1 MGDLEEYRKKRD
13 PERTPEPVPA
23 QGALP
28 AGNNDTFVIQE
39 HHATRLHWDVRLERD
54 GVLVSW
60 AVPKGLPDVPGDI
73 RLAVHTEDHPME
85 YATFSGEIP
94 KGEYGGGRMF
104 IWDRGRYETLKWSD
118 REVAVV
124 FDGERAKGRYT
135 FFRSGK
141 DSKDWMVRRSE
152 PARQAGFARLP
163 ELVEP
168 MLASPG
174 GLPPEDQDDEW
185 AYEFKWDGVR
195 AMARVEGGRLQLFSR
210 KGNDI
215 TVTYPELRKLGE
227 ELGATQVWLDGEVV
241 AMEDGRPSFP
251 ALQQRMH
258 VQNDRQARNLAN
270 AVPVTYLVFDVLYL
284 DGRSCTDLPYSERR
298 ALLDGLELRG
308 PNWNTSPS
316 YAAAGAAMVETAREQ
331 ELEGIIA
338 KRLTSRYF
346 PGRRSA
352 DWIKI
357 KEVTTIEVL
366 IGGWRPGEGRR
377 SGTIGSLM
385 LGVPTDAGLRY
396 VGQVGTGFTDKALA
410 ALAERLAP
418 LTRSSPPFFDEV
430 PAYRAKGAHWI
441 EPTLVG
447 EVEFRNW
454 TPDGRL
460 RAPSWRGL
468 RSDLDPADLEREA
481 VPDAPVP
488 SPVAAEEP
496 AESPDAATDE
506 PAERAD
512 EPADEPQPQNVLVEV
527 EGRRLRL
534 SNLDKVLY
542 PDTGFTKGQVINY
555 YSRVAPVLLGH
566 LAARPVTLRR
576 WPDGVMAQPF
586 YEKNAAR
593 GAPEWVRTVRVETPG
608 STRGYETLD
617 FVVLDDLPSLVWS
630 ANMAALELHLPQWTV
645 SSSGE
650 RQTPDL
656 LVFDL
661 DPGPPAT
668 IVECCE
674 VALLVRELLASRGL
688 SAYAKTSG
696 SKGMQLYAPVRTSA
710 AEQTSAFAKAVAETL
725 AASRPDLVVARMA
738 KNLRPRKVFIDW
750 SQNNRYKTTIAPYSL
765 RGRPAPTVSTP
776 ITWDEVAACR
786 HPNDLVFTADDVLD
800 RLDDLGDLLAPLL
813 AESRPALPDPG

>member
-1 MGDLEEYRKKRD
+1 MAGLDEYRRKRD
-13 PERTPEPVPA
+13 PGRTPEPVPA
-23 QGALP
+23 DEPLP
-28 AGNNDTFVIQE
+28 TGNNDTFVIQE
-39 HHATRLHWDVRLERD
+39 HHASRLHWDVRLERD

-104 IWDRGRYETLKWSD
+104 IWDRGHYETLKWSD

-152 PARQAGFARLP
+152 PPQQAGFARLP

-174 GLPPEDQDDEW
+174 TLPPDESDW
-185 AYEFKWDGVR
+185 SYEFKWDGVR
-195 AMARVEGGRLQLFSR
+195 ALARVEGGRLQLHSR

-215 TVTYPELRKLGE
+215 TVTYPELRLLGE
-227 ELGATQVWLDGEVV
+227 ELGSTQVWLDGEIV
-241 AMEDGRPSFP
+241 ALHDGRPSFP

-258 VQNDRQARNLAN
+258 VQNDRLARSLEKS
-270 AVPVTYLVFDVLYL
+270 VPVTYLVFDVLYL
-284 DGRSCTDLPYSERR
+284 DGKSCVDLPYSERR
-298 ALLDGLELRG
+298 ELLAGLELRG
-308 PNWNTSPS
+308 PNWNVSPS
-316 YAAAGAAMVETAREQ
+316 FDGDGAAVVETAREQ
-331 ELEGIIA
+331 ELEGVIA
-338 KRLTSRYF
+338 KRRSSRYY

-352 DWIKI
+352 DWVKI
-357 KEVTTIEVL
+357 TEVLTLEVL

-396 VGQVGTGFTDKALA
+396 VGQVGTGFTDEALA
-410 ALAERLAP
+410 ALHEQLKP
-418 LTRSSPPFFDEV
+418 LVQRENPFVNEV
-430 PAYRAKGAHWI
+430 PRERAKGATWLSP
-441 EPTLVG
+441 EVVG

-454 TPDGRL
+454 TPDGKL
-460 RAPSWRGL
+460 RAPSWRGV
-468 RSDLDPADLEREA
+468 RSDKDAADLTPEA
-481 VPDAPVP
+481 A
-488 SPVAAEEP
+488 
-496 AESPDAATDE
+496 PDAAVVE
-506 PAERAD
+506 EEAEV
-512 EPADEPQPQNVLVEV
+512 PDEPQPQNVLVEV

-542 PDTGFTKGQVINY
+542 PEAAFSKAQVIDY
-555 YSRVAPVLLGH
+555 YSRVAPVLLPH
-566 LAARPVTLRR
+566 LKDRPVTLRR

-593 GAPEWVRTVRVETPG
+593 HAPEWIRTVRVETPG

-617 FVVLDDLPSLVWS
+617 FVLLNDLPSLVWA

-645 SSSGE
+645 DEDGE
-650 RQTPDL
+650 RRTPDL

-668 IVECCE
+668 IVECCQ
-674 VALLVRELLASRGL
+674 VALKIREVLATHGL
-688 SAYAKTSG
+688 EAVAKTSG
-696 SKGMQLYAPVRTSA
+696 SKGMQLYAPITTTAVERTS
-710 AEQTSAFAKAVAETL
+710 EYAKVVAEHL
-725 AASRPDLVVARMA
+725 ASEHPKLIVARMA
-738 KNLRPRKVFIDW
+738 KDLRPRKVFIDW
-750 SQNNRYKTTIAPYSL
+750 SQNNRYKTTVAPYSL
-765 RGRPAPTVSTP
+765 RGRPSPTASTP
-776 ITWDEVAACR
+776 LTWDEVAKCR
-786 HPNDLVFTADDVLD
+786 HPNDLVFTAKDVLA
-800 RLDDLGDLLAPLL
+800 RVEKHGDLLASLLTTKRPPLPEL
-813 AESRPALPDPG
+813 

>member
-1 MGDLEEYRKKRD
+1 MGDLDEYRKKRD
-13 PERTPEPVPA
+13 PGRTPEPVPA
-23 QGALP
+23 EGALP
-28 AGNNDTFVIQE
+28 TGNNDTFVIQE
-39 HHATRLHWDVRLERD
+39 HHASRLHWDVRLERD

-60 AVPKGLPDVPGDI
+60 AVPRGLPDVPGDI

-141 DSKDWMVRRSE
+141 DAKDWMVRRSE
-152 PARQAGFARLP
+152 PPLRSGFARLP
-163 ELVEP
+163 ELIEP

-174 GLPPEDQDDEW
+174 TLPADDQDEEW

-195 AMARVEGGRLQLFSR
+195 ALARVEGGRLQLFSR

-227 ELGATQVWLDGEVV
+227 ELGATQVWLDGEIV
-241 AMEDGRPSFP
+241 AMEGGRPSFP

-258 VQNDRQARNLAN
+258 VQHDRQARSLATT
-270 AVPVTYLVFDVLYL
+270 VPVTYLIFDVLYL
-284 DGRSCTDLPYSERR
+284 DGRSCVDLPYSERR
-298 ALLDGLELRG
+298 QLLEGLELQG

-316 YAAAGAAMVETAREQ
+316 YAAEGAAMVETAREQ
-331 ELEGIIA
+331 ELEGVVA

-346 PGRRSA
+346 PGRRSP

-357 KEVTTIEVL
+357 KEVATIEVL

-385 LGVPTDAGLRY
+385 LGVPTDTGLRY
-396 VGQVGTGFTDKALA
+396 VGQVGTGFSDKALA
-410 ALAERLAP
+410 ALFERLEP
-418 LTRSSPPFFDEV
+418 LAQKTSPFTGEV
-430 PAYRAKGAHWI
+430 PADRAKGAHWT

-454 TPDGRL
+454 TPEGML
-460 RAPSWRGL
+460 RASSWRGL
-468 RSDLDPADLEREA
+468 RSDLDAADLEREA
-481 VPDAPVP
+481 VPAASPPGADA
-488 SPVAAEEP
+488 VAPDEEP
-496 AESPDAATDE
+496 G
-506 PAERAD
+506 
-512 EPADEPQPQNVLVEV
+512 PQNVLVEV

-555 YSRVAPVLLGH
+555 YSRIAPVLLPH
-566 LAARPVTLRR
+566 LADRPVTLRR

-617 FVVLDDLPSLVWS
+617 FVVLGDLPSLVWS

-645 SSSGE
+645 SAAGE

-656 LVFDL
+656 VVFDL

-674 VALLVRELLASRGL
+674 VALLLRELLASHGL
-688 SAYAKTSG
+688 RALAKTSG
-696 SKGMQLYAPVRTSA
+696 SKGMQLYAPVRTS
-710 AEQTSAFAKAVAETL
+710 EPDETSAFAKSVAETL
-725 AASRPDLVVARMA
+725 ATERPDLIVARMA

-750 SQNNRYKTTIAPYSL
+750 SQNNQYKTTIAPYSL
-765 RGRPAPTVSTP
+765 RGRTAPTVSTP

-786 HPNDLVFTADDVLD
+786 HPNDLVFTADEILSRVEEH
-800 RLDDLGDLLAPLL
+800 GDLLKPLL
-813 AESRPALPDPG
+813 AEKRPRLPELS

>member
-1 MGDLEEYRKKRD
+1 MAGLDEYRRKRD
-13 PERTPEPVPA
+13 PGRTPEPVPA
-23 QGALP
+23 DEPLP
-28 AGNNDTFVIQE
+28 TGNDDTFVIQE

-104 IWDRGRYETLKWSD
+104 IWDRGHYETLKWSD

-152 PARQAGFARLP
+152 PPLEPGFARLP
-163 ELVEP
+163 ELFEP

-174 GLPPEDQDDEW
+174 TLPTDDDEW
-185 AYEFKWDGVR
+185 SYEFKWDGVR
-195 AMARVEGGRLQLFSR
+195 ALARVEGGRLRLHSR

-215 TVTYPELRKLGE
+215 TVTYPELRPLGE
-227 ELGATQVWLDGEVV
+227 ELGSTQVWLDGEIV
-241 AMEDGRPSFP
+241 AMQDGRPSFS

-258 VQNDRQARNLAN
+258 VHNDRQARGLASS
-270 AVPVTYLVFDVLYL
+270 VPVTYLVFDVLYL
-284 DGRSCTDLPYSERR
+284 DGRSCVDLPYTERR
-298 ALLDGLELRG
+298 ELLAGLELRG
-308 PNWNTSPS
+308 PSWNISPS
-316 YAAAGAAMVETAREQ
+316 FDGDGAAVVETAREQ
-331 ELEGIIA
+331 ELEGVIA
-338 KRLTSRYF
+338 KRRSSRYF
-346 PGRRSA
+346 PGRRTA
-352 DWIKI
+352 DWVKI
-357 KEVTTIEVL
+357 TEVLTIEVL

-396 VGQVGTGFTDKALA
+396 VGQVGTGFTDEALA
-410 ALAERLAP
+410 ALHDQLKP
-418 LTRSSPPFFDEV
+418 LVQKGSPFANDV
-430 PAYRAKGAHWI
+430 PRDRAKGATWLSP
-441 EPTLVG
+441 EVVG

-454 TPDGRL
+454 TSDGRL

-468 RSDLDPADLEREA
+468 RSDKDAADLAPEA
-481 VPDAPVP
+481 VETSEEVVP
-488 SPVAAEEP
+488 EEAEEV
-496 AESPDAATDE
+496 DN
-506 PAERAD
+506 
-512 EPADEPQPQNVLVEV
+512 EPQPQNVLVEV
-527 EGRRLRL
+527 SGHRLRL

-542 PDTGFTKGQVINY
+542 PEASFTKAQVIDY
-555 YSRVAPVLLGH
+555 YSRIAPVLLPH
-566 LAARPVTLRR
+566 LKDRPVTLRR
-576 WPDGVMAQPF
+576 WPDGVMGQPF

-593 GAPEWVRTVRVETPG
+593 HAPEWLRKVRVETPG

-617 FVVLDDLPSLVWS
+617 FVVLNDLSSLVWS
-630 ANMAALELHLPQWTV
+630 ANMAALELHIPQWMV
-645 SSSGE
+645 DDKDE
-650 RQTPDL
+650 RLTPDL

-674 VALLVRELLASRGL
+674 VALLLRDVLAEHGL
-688 SAYAKTSG
+688 KAVAKSSG
-696 SKGMQLYAPVRTSA
+696 NKGMQLYAPITTTAVEKTS
-710 AEQTSAFAKAVAETL
+710 EYAKAIGEHL
-725 AASRPDLVVARMA
+725 ASEHPRLVTARMA
-738 KNLRPRKVFIDW
+738 KDLRPRKVFIDW

-765 RGRPAPTVSTP
+765 RGRASPTVSTP
-776 ITWDEVAACR
+776 LTWDEVANCR
-786 HPNDLVFTADDVLD
+786 HPNDLVFTAPEVLE
-800 RLDDLGDLLAPLL
+800 RVEEHGDLLKSLL
-813 AESRPALPDPG
+813 IKKRPALPELT